1 VIKHESNCLLDKR
14 VKCFSLRLLS
24 KSFHPEYGAW
34 FDQLDSESNK
44 SLKVLTKWN
53 LLIKIYLMLKDSI
66 NISLRYDS
74 KNDRKTK
81 GSEALYSFNATSLY
95 SSERRHKIKQ
105 DTFSLF
111 EATTV
116 DTWATTTREHHDSMR
131 PWPAMTWKRP
141 DACQKDRGCGL
152 TCRAPIS
159 DFLRMRVQ
167 ILKRHFALRC
177 SHRAS
182 ITPVIS
188 NFLFVRLF

>member
-95 SSERRHKIKQ
+95 SSERRHKIKTGYFLTLWSYYRRHLSY
-105 DTFSLF
+105 DNKGTPWLDAPVASDDLKK
-111 EATTV
+111 
-116 DTWATTTREHHDSMR
+116 TWRLPKRSWLWSHMSRTNQRFPKNARANFKASFRSSM
-131 PWPAMTWKRP
+131 
-141 DACQKDRGCGL
+141 
-152 TCRAPIS
+152 
-159 DFLRMRVQ
+159 
-167 ILKRHFALRC
+167 
-177 SHRAS
+177 
-182 ITPVIS
+182 
-188 NFLFVRLF
+188 